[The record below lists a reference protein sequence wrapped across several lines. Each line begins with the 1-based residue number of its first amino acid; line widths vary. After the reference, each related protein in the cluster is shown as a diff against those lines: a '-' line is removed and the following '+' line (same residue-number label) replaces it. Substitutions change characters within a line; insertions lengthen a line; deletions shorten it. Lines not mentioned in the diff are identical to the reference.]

1 MTQVILLK
9 EIFDAFS
16 QELEEVRA
24 WAQPQGLLDLIIFND
39 LIHNLSFFKL
49 KLDDSEVC
57 STQIKGQELTIL
69 RAI

>member
-24 WAQPQGLLDLIIFND
+24 WAQPQVFLDLIIFND

-49 KLDDSEVC
+49 KLDNSEVC
-57 STQIKGQELTIL
+57 PTKIQGQELAIF